1 MEFLNRRLKPVSS
14 RRDRLSIHLQAQGK
28 AEGVDKRQ
36 EEAQKNANMETSAGD
51 DVKMA
56 EEITDGRLFKAGL
69 TASLGARP
77 VKDISEYEDT
87 DAELWGG
94 LRYVT
99 PWVSPR
105 LAT

>member
-1 MEFLNRRLKPVSS
+1 
-14 RRDRLSIHLQAQGK
+14 
-28 AEGVDKRQ
+28 
-36 EEAQKNANMETSAGD
+36 
-51 DVKMA
+51 MA
-56 EEITDGRLFKAGL
+56 EETTDGRLFKAGL

-94 LRYVT
+94 GGEGGLRYVT

>member
-1 MEFLNRRLKPVSS
+1 
-14 RRDRLSIHLQAQGK
+14 
-28 AEGVDKRQ
+28 
-36 EEAQKNANMETSAGD
+36 TSAGD

-56 EEITDGRLFKAGL
+56 EETTDGRLFKAGL

-87 DAELWGG
+87 DQSFWGG
-94 LRYVT
+94 GVGCVT